1 MFSEFIYKKQVQL
14 FLAILNRIECGSLHL
29 TLPDGCTHIFKAEN
43 AGPDADLRLHT
54 RSALSRILRDGKMGF
69 CEAIMDGDAS
79 SKALPNLIEL
89 AVYHDEDMDLQ
100 LKPNF
105 IRKWALRAYHH
116 WRRNSKSGSAKNIS
130 HHYDLGNDFYAH
142 WLDPTM
148 TYSSAVFENE
158 GDDLTK
164 AQMNKYQKLVEMAD
178 IQPDDHVLEIGCGW
192 GGFAKYVT
200 STIGARV
207 TGITISKEQFEF
219 ATQSIDAAGLG
230 NKADLKLVDYRDL
243 TGKFDKIVS
252 IEMFEA
258 VGEAYWPTY
267 FDAVSKL
274 LKKGGR
280 AAIQSITIDHKSFH
294 AYKSQPDFIQRY
306 IFPGGMLP
314 SLPMLDKP
322 LNDAGLQLVEEN
334 GYAQHYARTLAEW
347 RDRFNLAWPTLAE
360 DKFDERFKRMWEL
373 YLAYCEGGFRAGMID
388 VKQML
393 VMHR

>member
-14 FLAILNRIECGSLHL
+14 FLAILNSIECGSLHL

-148 TYSSAVFENE
+148 TYSSPYAIAASRIVSGTPRNPKTVSLTTGVPPKIIVIITAATFPVPKNAIT
-158 GDDLTK
+158 GIINTK
-164 AQMNKYQKLVEMAD
+164 AGIVCIKS
-178 IQPDDHVLEIGCGW
+178 IIGL
-192 GGFAKYVT
+192 
-200 STIGARV
+200 IN
-207 TGITISKEQFEF
+207 E
-219 ATQSIDAAGLG
+219 
-230 NKADLKLVDYRDL
+230 
-243 TGKFDKIVS
+243 
-252 IEMFEA
+252 
-258 VGEAYWPTY
+258 
-267 FDAVSKL
+267 
-274 LKKGGR
+274 
-280 AAIQSITIDHKSFH
+280 
-294 AYKSQPDFIQRY
+294 
-306 IFPGGMLP
+306 
-314 SLPMLDKP
+314 
-322 LNDAGLQLVEEN
+322 
-334 GYAQHYARTLAEW
+334 
-347 RDRFNLAWPTLAE
+347 
-360 DKFDERFKRMWEL
+360 
-373 YLAYCEGGFRAGMID
+373 
-388 VKQML
+388 
-393 VMHR
+393 

>member
-192 GGFAKYVT
+192 
-200 STIGARV
+200 
-207 TGITISKEQFEF
+207 
-219 ATQSIDAAGLG
+219 
-230 NKADLKLVDYRDL
+230 
-243 TGKFDKIVS
+243 
-252 IEMFEA
+252 A
-258 VGEAYWPTY
+258 V
-267 FDAVSKL
+267 
-274 LKKGGR
+274 
-280 AAIQSITIDHKSFH
+280 
-294 AYKSQPDFIQRY
+294 
-306 IFPGGMLP
+306 LP
-314 SLPMLDKP
+314 NM
-322 LNDAGLQLVEEN
+322 
-334 GYAQHYARTLAEW
+334 
-347 RDRFNLAWPTLAE
+347 
-360 DKFDERFKRMWEL
+360 
-373 YLAYCEGGFRAGMID
+373 
-388 VKQML
+388 
-393 VMHR
+393 